1 MSTQRILVVD
11 DEADIRTLLR
21 EILSEEGYEV
31 DVAADAGQARS
42 SRAKQSPDLCLL
54 DIWMPDTDGIT
65 LLREWSRGQGLDF
78 PVVMMSGHG
87 TVETAVEATRLG
99 AFDFVE
105 KPLSLAKLLRT
116 VERAL
121 DIGKHRKQSARAGLP
136 TLLAPVG
143 KSRTMLALREQ
154 VTQVAPHAAPVMII
168 GEPGTGREAFAR
180 YVHARGARADKPFV
194 SIVAGNLSDATA
206 EIQLRGS
213 DTDKGVIQGYYEQ
226 AAGGT
231 LFINGLDDLSAQAQR
246 LIASDLEAGSFTRVG
261 GRLPVPL
268 DLRVLSSAQPGLE
281 QRTTSGTL
289 SPRPSVA
296 AQCVDAAHTAAARVC
311 GRRSGAAASLR

>member
-121 DIGKHRKQSARAGLP
+121 DILLPLNVSSRSSWSIETFGLIEDTRNESSHNVGLTKGDSYGERKHPTKTQPRSSTARP
-136 TLLAPVG
+136 YYIRCR
-143 KSRTMLALREQ
+143 SR
-154 VTQVAPHAAPVMII
+154 
-168 GEPGTGREAFAR
+168 
-180 YVHARGARADKPFV
+180 
-194 SIVAGNLSDATA
+194 
-206 EIQLRGS
+206 
-213 DTDKGVIQGYYEQ
+213 
-226 AAGGT
+226 
-231 LFINGLDDLSAQAQR
+231 
-246 LIASDLEAGSFTRVG
+246 
-261 GRLPVPL
+261 
-268 DLRVLSSAQPGLE
+268 
-281 QRTTSGTL
+281 
-289 SPRPSVA
+289 
-296 AQCVDAAHTAAARVC
+296 
-311 GRRSGAAASLR
+311 